1 MLSEDQKE
9 RVITLLRSK
18 SRAFGKG
25 FKDLTQTNLVK
36 FHVNTGDARPIYKRP
51 YQGMSHSELEQLRV
65 DIEETVSSGVLIPT
79 MHGKDEVPN
88 AG

>member
-1 MLSEDQKE
+1 M
-9 RVITLLRSK
+9 
-18 SRAFGKG
+18 
-25 FKDLTQTNLVK
+25 K

-65 DIEETVSSGVLIPT
+65 DIGEMVSSGVLIPT

>member
-1 MLSEDQKE
+1 M
-9 RVITLLRSK
+9 
-18 SRAFGKG
+18 
-25 FKDLTQTNLVK
+25 K